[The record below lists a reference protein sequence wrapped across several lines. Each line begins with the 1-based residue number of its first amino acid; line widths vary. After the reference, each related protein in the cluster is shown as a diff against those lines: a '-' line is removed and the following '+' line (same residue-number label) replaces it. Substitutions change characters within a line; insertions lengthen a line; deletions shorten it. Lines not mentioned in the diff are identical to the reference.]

1 MKHEDYIKEII
12 KLKKERNAIILAHYY
27 QTSDIQEI
35 ADFVGDSL
43 ALSQK
48 AADNE
53 ADVIL
58 FAGVKFMAETAKILS
73 PQKKVLL
80 PDMEAGCSLA
90 DSCDP
95 KEFKK
100 FIEKYPDHTVITY
113 INASAEIKAL
123 SNIICTSSNARK
135 IIESLPKEEKIIFA
149 PDKNLGN
156 YVSLRTGREM
166 VIWDGACHV
175 HEEISLEKILQIKE
189 EEPSAKI
196 IAHPECKAS
205 IRKIADFIGSTTAL
219 LRFIETDKNMIYIVA
234 TEPGVIYQMKKTRPE
249 KKFIAAPSLHSSPEY
264 SECNFMKMITIKK
277 IYNCLKENKPEI
289 IINKNLINK
298 AVKPI
303 IRMLELSK

>member
-1 MKHEDYIKEII
+1 MEREDYINEII
-12 KLKKERNAIILAHYY
+12 KLKKKKNAIILAHYY

-48 AADNE
+48 ASDNE
-53 ADVIL
+53 ADIIL
-58 FAGVKFMAETAKILS
+58 FAGVKFMAKTAKILS
-73 PQKKVLL
+73 PSKKVLL

-100 FIEKYPDHTVITY
+100 FIEKHPNHTVITY
-113 INASAEIKAL
+113 INTSVEIKAL
-123 SNIICTSSNARK
+123 SNIICTSSNAKK

-175 HEEISLEKILQIKE
+175 HEDISLEEILNIKE
-189 EEPSAKI
+189 KEPSAKI
-196 IAHPECKAS
+196 IAHPECNAS
-205 IRKIADFIGSTTAL
+205 IRMIADFIGSTTAL
-219 LRFIETDKNMIYIVA
+219 LKYIETDKNMIYIVA
-234 TEPGVIYQMKKTRPE
+234 TEPGVIYQMKKTRPK
-249 KKFIAAPSLHSSPEY
+249 KKFIAAPSLHFSH

-277 IYNCLKENKPEI
+277 IYDCLKKEKPEI
-289 IINKNLINK
+289 IIDENLVNK

-303 IRMLELSK
+303 IRMLELSN

>member
-1 MKHEDYIKEII
+1 MEREDYINEII
-12 KLKKERNAIILAHYY
+12 KLKKKKNAIILAHYY

-48 AADNE
+48 ASDNE
-53 ADVIL
+53 ADIIL

-73 PQKKVLL
+73 PSKKVLL

-100 FIEKYPDHTVITY
+100 FIEKHPNHTVITY
-113 INASAEIKAL
+113 INTSVEIKAL
-123 SNIICTSSNARK
+123 SNIICTSSNAKK

-149 PDKNLGN
+149 PDINLGN

-175 HEEISLEKILQIKE
+175 HEDISLEEILNIKE
-189 EEPSAKI
+189 KEPSAKI
-196 IAHPECKAS
+196 IAHPECNAS
-205 IRKIADFIGSTTAL
+205 IRMIADFIGSTTAL
-219 LRFIETDKNMIYIVA
+219 LKYIETDKNMIYIVA
-234 TEPGVIYQMKKTRPE
+234 TEKG
-249 KKFIAAPSLHSSPEY
+249 
-264 SECNFMKMITIKK
+264 
-277 IYNCLKENKPEI
+277 EI
-289 IINKNLINK
+289 
-298 AVKPI
+298 
-303 IRMLELSK
+303 

>member
-1 MKHEDYIKEII
+1 MKQKDYVTEIR

-156 YVSLRTGREM
+156 YVSCEQEGKWLYGMELVMCMRN
-166 VIWDGACHV
+166 IF
-175 HEEISLEKILQIKE
+175 EKYY
-189 EEPSAKI
+189 
-196 IAHPECKAS
+196 
-205 IRKIADFIGSTTAL
+205 R
-219 LRFIETDKNMIYIVA
+219 
-234 TEPGVIYQMKKTRPE
+234 
-249 KKFIAAPSLHSSPEY
+249 
-264 SECNFMKMITIKK
+264 
-277 IYNCLKENKPEI
+277 
-289 IINKNLINK
+289 
-298 AVKPI
+298 
-303 IRMLELSK
+303 

>member
-1 MKHEDYIKEII
+1 MKQEDYVTEIK

-80 PDMEAGCSLA
+80 PDIEAGCSLA

-113 INASAEIKAL
+113 INTSVEIKAL
-123 SNIICTSSNARK
+123 SNIICTSLNAKK
-135 IIESLPKEEKIIFA
+135 IIESLPKGEKIIFA
-149 PDKNLGN
+149 PDINLGN

-175 HEEISLEKILQIKE
+175 HEDISLEEILNIKE
-189 EEPSAKI
+189 KEPSAKI
-196 IAHPECKAS
+196 IAHPECNAS
-205 IRKIADFIGSTTAL
+205 IRMIADFIGSTTAL
-219 LRFIETDKNMIYIVA
+219 LKYIETDKNMIYIVA
-234 TEPGVIYQMKKTRPE
+234 TEPGVIYQMKKTRPK
-249 KKFIAAPSLHSSPEY
+249 KKFIAAPSLHFSH

-277 IYNCLKENKPEI
+277 IYDCLKKEKPEI
-289 IINKNLINK
+289 IIDENLVNK

-303 IRMLELSK
+303 IRMLELSN

>member
-1 MKHEDYIKEII
+1 MKQEDYVTEIK

-80 PDMEAGCSLA
+80 PDIEAGCSLA

-113 INASAEIKAL
+113 INTSVEIKAL
-123 SNIICTSSNARK
+123 SNIICTSSNAKK
-135 IIESLPKEEKIIFA
+135 IIESLPKGEKIIFA
-149 PDKNLGN
+149 PDINLGN

-175 HEEISLEKILQIKE
+175 HEDISLEEILNIKE
-189 EEPSAKI
+189 KEPSAKI
-196 IAHPECKAS
+196 IAHPECNAS
-205 IRKIADFIGSTTAL
+205 IRMIADFIGSTTAL
-219 LRFIETDKNMIYIVA
+219 LKYIETDKNMIYIVA
-234 TEPGVIYQMKKTRPE
+234 TEPGVIYQMKKTRPK
-249 KKFIAAPSLHSSPEY
+249 KKFIAAPSLHFSH

-277 IYNCLKENKPEI
+277 IYDCLKKEKPEI
-289 IINKNLINK
+289 IIDENLVNK

-303 IRMLELSK
+303 IRMLELSN

>member
-1 MKHEDYIKEII
+1 MKQKDYVTEIR

-234 TEPGVIYQMKKTRPE
+234 TELGVIYQMKKTRPE

-277 IYNCLKENKPEI
+277 IYDCLKENKPEI